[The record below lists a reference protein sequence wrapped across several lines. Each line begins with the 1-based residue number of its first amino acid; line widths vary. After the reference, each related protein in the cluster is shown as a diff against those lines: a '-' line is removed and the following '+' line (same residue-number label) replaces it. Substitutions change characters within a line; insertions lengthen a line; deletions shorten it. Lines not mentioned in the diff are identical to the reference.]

1 MKPDFTQGYMYHYHC
16 ADAADKMLPAASTL
30 LCMLGLGVSL
40 CVRVSAGGW
49 IWTVC
54 HGVPYAR
61 GALDLPLCVRNVLG
75 AQDREEL
82 CGAMRCP
89 ERHPAP
95 HGPRRL

>member
-1 MKPDFTQGYMYHYHC
+1 MKLDFTQGYHC
-16 ADAADKMLPAASTL
+16 AAAADKMLPAASTL
-30 LCMLGLGVSL
+30 LCMMGVSS
-40 CVRVSAGGW
+40 CVHVNAGGW
-49 IWTVC
+49 FWTVC

-61 GALDLPLCVRNVLG
+61 GTLDLPLCVRNVLG